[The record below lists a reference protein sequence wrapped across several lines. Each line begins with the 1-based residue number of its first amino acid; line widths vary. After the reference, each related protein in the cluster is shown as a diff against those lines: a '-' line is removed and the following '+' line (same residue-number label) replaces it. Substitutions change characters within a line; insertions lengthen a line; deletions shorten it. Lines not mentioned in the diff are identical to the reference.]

1 MFERVPRRWYVGSI
15 ELQRFRARDES
26 VAARDRR
33 LRRHR
38 GARLHCGSLGLVSD
52 GGCTDCQRECRCDCV
67 HPHLFTSYA
76 ARPDLTY
83 TCQHK
88 ALAVESLQLVKREHH
103 NPTPE
108 PCASRK
114 FGAAQGSKLF
124 LQTNRKGRWACGP
137 CLNLVNQIRCDVHLC
152 ASTLRTRKS
161 ESQYRQG

>member
-1 MFERVPRRWYVGSI
+1 MFERVPRRWYVGCI

-76 ARPDLTY
+76 ARPDLTH

-103 NPTPE
+103 NPTPDAHLTYYALLVE
-108 PCASRK
+108 VKEQLACPRFNCNTNHRASCSPGWRTAAGLPNGIDDRWLANPTPC
-114 FGAAQGSKLF
+114 G
-124 LQTNRKGRWACGP
+124 
-137 CLNLVNQIRCDVHLC
+137 IR
-152 ASTLRTRKS
+152 
-161 ESQYRQG
+161 

>member
-26 VAARDRR
+26 VAVRDRR

-103 NPTPE
+103 NPTPDALCLPKIRSSPRVEVILANE
-108 PCASRK
+108 PQRSM
-114 FGAAQGSKLF
+114 G
-124 LQTNRKGRWACGP
+124 
-137 CLNLVNQIRCDVHLC
+137 
-152 ASTLRTRKS
+152 LRTLL
-161 ESQYRQG
+161 ESGEPNSL